1 MNDQQLI
8 ESQWEER
15 ARLGPATAPQELHD
29 AVARTL
35 AELDAG
41 RLRVAQ
47 KLASGWVVHEWLKKA
62 VLLSFR
68 LRDNAVMG
76 ADGESGLRYYDKVE
90 PKFAGYDE
98 ARFRASGIRVV
109 PPAAARHGAFIG
121 RNVVLMPSFVNI
133 GAYIDEGTMVDTW
146 ATVGSCAQIGKNVH
160 LSGGVGIGGVLEP
173 LQAAPTIIE
182 DNCFIGARSE
192 VVEGV
197 IVEQDAVLSM
207 GVFIGASTRIYDR
220 ESGEVIFGRVPRG
233 AVVVPGSLP
242 AKDGTH
248 SLNCAVIVKRVDAQ
262 TRAKTGINALL
273 REVLEA

>member
-76 ADGESGLRYYDKVE
+76 TDAQSGLRYYDKVE
-90 PKFAGYDE
+90 PKFADYDE

-133 GAYIDEGTMVDTW
+133 GARTAAGRTHDHRGQLLHRGALRGRGGGDRRAGRRAVD
-146 ATVGSCAQIGKNVH
+146 
-160 LSGGVGIGGVLEP
+160 
-173 LQAAPTIIE
+173 
-182 DNCFIGARSE
+182 
-192 VVEGV
+192 
-197 IVEQDAVLSM
+197 
-207 GVFIGASTRIYDR
+207 
-220 ESGEVIFGRVPRG
+220 GRVHRRQHPD
-233 AVVVPGSLP
+233 L
-242 AKDGTH
+242 
-248 SLNCAVIVKRVDAQ
+248 
-262 TRAKTGINALL
+262 
-273 REVLEA
+273 